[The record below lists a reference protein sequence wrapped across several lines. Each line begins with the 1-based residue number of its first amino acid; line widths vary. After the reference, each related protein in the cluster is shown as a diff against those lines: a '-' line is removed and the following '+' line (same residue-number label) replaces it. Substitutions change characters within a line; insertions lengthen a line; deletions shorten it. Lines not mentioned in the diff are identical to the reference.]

1 MCGFL
6 FSDMLSY
13 IGGVAAGVLGRGL
26 GFVGSVQEE
35 PERAVLLVP
44 GKKRKSGRFS
54 YLGEAYVLPPP
65 MSLWFIQVSFQ
76 FL

>member
-13 IGGVAAGVLGRGL
+13 IGGIAAGVLGRGL

-35 PERAVLLVP
+35 TGRAVLLVP
-44 GKKRKSGRFS
+44 GKKGKSGRF
-54 YLGEAYVLPPP
+54 LVWGRHMCCPL
-65 MSLWFIQVSFQ
+65 L
-76 FL
+76 